1 MHPRSLCPSR
11 PFTPACPSRPVAIL
25 RHHHRHGELAGAHR
39 SSSLPPP
46 RPPIKGPPRA
56 PCSTTPGLSHSTFV
70 TPYSR
75 SCFATIP
82 STRNRTT
89 DKEPS
94 SGSPATG
101 SSPPWTALLLP
112 PDAVSPFPLWRVGP
126 HPRRPPHRHHSS
138 WAIWAQLAAT
148 PRARA
153 RPGQIPP
160 GPVSLESFFFFLFP
174 FPISFYHFHIYI
186 YMLIFYAPKIV

>member
-1 MHPRSLCPSR
+1 MRPRSLCLSR
-11 PFTPACPSRPVAIL
+11 PFTPACSSRPVAIL

-46 RPPIKGPPRA
+46 RPPIKGLPRA
-56 PCSTTPGLSHSTFV
+56 PCSTTPGLSHSTAM

-89 DKEPS
+89 GEEPP

-101 SSPPWTALLLP
+101 SSPPRTASP
-112 PDAVSPFPLWRVGP
+112 SNAVSPFPLWRVGP
-126 HPRRPPHRHHSS
+126 RPRRPPRCHHSS
-138 WAIWAQLAAT
+138 WAVWAQLAAT
-148 PRARA
+148 SRART
-153 RPGQIPP
+153 RPGQNPPP
-160 GPVSLESFFFFLFP
+160 GLVSLESFYFFLFP
-174 FPISFYHFHIYI
+174 FSYI
-186 YMLIFYAPKIV
+186 YLYADILCTKNSLSKL